1 MPFLS
6 RPPHDAEEAMQWAAI
21 LLPDLALDAVRRSG
35 ADPAAPIALIEGPPQ
50 RRTIHSCTRSA
61 AHAGI
66 RPGQSLAAARALLP
80 VLIAMPDDPKR
91 TEGLRDLLVAWAY
104 GYSSDVAWLGDD
116 ALVLEVGGSL
126 GLFGPWPDFERRLR
140 ADLTQLGVTHR
151 IALAPLPRAACVFAG
166 CRDGFGASSDVA
178 MRQALRR
185 VPLSLARLLDVSL
198 LASMGL
204 RTVGEVLDLPRAG
217 LARRCSEVF
226 VEALDRILGNI
237 PDPLPRYR
245 PPDRFEARIEF
256 DAELR
261 SMEGLQF
268 PLKRLICDLCLF
280 LCARDGGVEDIEI
293 GFEHDE
299 RAPTAITLRSP
310 APERDAAQWFS
321 MVRLR
326 LERLQ
331 LPAPVSG
338 VRLLADSL
346 PPFVPVARNLFDVAS
361 TAALTWPQLVARLEA
376 RLGDGAVRTFYPA
389 ADHRPEAAYTTDASA
404 SARIITGPR
413 PVWLLSKPIPL
424 RDRAPR
430 IVAGPERIE
439 SGWWDGREASR
450 DYYVLETSV
459 GQRAWAFRPAGAQD
473 GPWLLHGWFA

>member
-1 MPFLS
+1 
-6 RPPHDAEEAMQWAAI
+6 MQWAAI

-35 ADPAAPIALIEGPPQ
+35 ADPDSPIALIDGPPQ
-50 RRTIHSCTRSA
+50 RRIVQSCSLRA
-61 AHAGI
+61 REAGVHAG
-66 RPGQSLAAARALLP
+66 QALAAARALLP
-80 VLIAMPDDPKR
+80 NLIALPDDPRR
-91 TEGLRDLLVAWAY
+91 TEGLRDLIVAWAY
-104 GYSSDVAWLGDD
+104 GYSGDVAWLGDD

-126 GLFGPWPDFERRLR
+126 GLFGPWTDFERRLR
-140 ADLTQLGVTHR
+140 RDLVALGVTHR

-166 CRDGFGASSDVA
+166 CRDGFGVTSDAA

-185 VPLSLARLLDVSL
+185 VPLSLARLPDVSL

-204 RTVGEVLDLPRAG
+204 RTLGEVLDLPRAG
-217 LARRCSEVF
+217 LARRCGENF
-226 VEALDRILGNI
+226 VQGLDRLIGSL

-245 PPDRFEARIEF
+245 PPDRFEAKIEF

-268 PLKRLICDLCLF
+268 PLKRLIGDLCLF
-280 LCARDGGVEDIEI
+280 LAARDGGVDTIEI

-299 RAPTAITLRSP
+299 RAPTSITMRSP
-310 APERDAAQWFS
+310 APERDAAQWLNL
-321 MVRLR
+321 VRLR

-331 LPAPVSG
+331 LPAPVCG
-338 VRLLADSL
+338 VQLVANEL
-346 PPFVPVARNLFDVAS
+346 PPFVPIARNLFDVAA

-389 ADHRPEAAYTTDASA
+389 ADHRPEAAFTTDAPA
-404 SARIITGPR
+404 SGRIFTGPR
-413 PVWLLSKPIPL
+413 PVWLLPKPIPL

-439 SGWWDGREASR
+439 SGWWDGRQASR

-459 GQRAWAFRPAGAQD
+459 GQKAWAFRPAGAID

>member
-1 MPFLS
+1 
-6 RPPHDAEEAMQWAAI
+6 MQWAAI

-35 ADPAAPIALIEGPPQ
+35 ADPDSPIALIDGPPQ
-50 RRTIHSCTRSA
+50 RRIVKSRSLRA
-61 AHAGI
+61 REAGVHAG
-66 RPGQSLAAARALLP
+66 QALAAARALLP
-80 VLIAMPDDPKR
+80 NLIALPDDPRR
-91 TEGLRDLLVAWAY
+91 TEGLRDLIVAWAY
-104 GYSSDVAWLGDD
+104 GYSGDVAWLGDD

-126 GLFGPWPDFERRLR
+126 GLFGPWTDFERRLR
-140 ADLTQLGVTHR
+140 RGLVALGVTHH

-166 CRDGFGASSDVA
+166 CRDGFGVCADTA

-185 VPLSLARLLDVSL
+185 VPLSLARLPDVSL

-204 RTVGEVLDLPRAG
+204 RTLGEVLDLPRAG
-217 LARRCSEVF
+217 LARRCGEAF
-226 VEALDRILGNI
+226 VEALDRLIGSI

-245 PPDRFEARIEF
+245 PPDRFEAKIEF

-268 PLKRLICDLCLF
+268 PLKRLIGDLCLF
-280 LCARDGGVEDIEI
+280 LAARDDGVDTIDI

-299 RAPTAITLRSP
+299 RAPTLITLRSP
-310 APERDAAQWFS
+310 APERDAAQWFNL
-321 MVRLR
+321 VRLR

-331 LPAPVSG
+331 LPAPVCG
-338 VRLLADSL
+338 VRLVANEL
-346 PPFVPVARNLFDVAS
+346 PPFVPIARNLFDSAS

-389 ADHRPEAAYTTDASA
+389 ADHRPEAAFTTDASA
-404 SARIITGPR
+404 SARIVTGPR
-413 PVWLLSKPIPL
+413 PVWLLPKPIPL
-424 RDRAPR
+424 HDRAPK
-430 IVAGPERIE
+430 IVCGPERIE
-439 SGWWDGREASR
+439 SGWWDGRQACR

-459 GQRAWAFRPAGAQD
+459 GQRAWAFRPAGAID

>member
-1 MPFLS
+1 
-6 RPPHDAEEAMQWAAI
+6 MQWAAI
-21 LLPDLALDAVRRSG
+21 LLPDLVLDAVRRSG
-35 ADPAAPIALIEGPPQ
+35 ADPDSPIALIDGPPQ
-50 RRTIHSCTRSA
+50 RRIVQSCSPRA
-61 AHAGI
+61 REAGVHAG
-66 RPGQSLAAARALLP
+66 QALAAARALLP
-80 VLIAMPDDPKR
+80 NLIALPDDPRR
-91 TEGLRDLLVAWAY
+91 TMSLRDLLVAWAY
-104 GYSSDVAWLGDD
+104 GYSGDVAWLGDN

-126 GLFGPWPDFERRLR
+126 GLFGPWTDFERRLR
-140 ADLTQLGVTHR
+140 RDLVALGVTHR

-166 CRDGFGASSDVA
+166 CRDGFGVCADMA

-185 VPLSLARLLDVSL
+185 VPLSLARLPDVSL

-204 RTVGEVLDLPRAG
+204 RTLGEVLDLPRAG
-217 LARRCSEVF
+217 LARRCGEAF
-226 VEALDRILGNI
+226 VEVLDCLIGSI

-245 PPDRFEARIEF
+245 PPDRFEAKIEF

-268 PLKRLICDLCLF
+268 PLKRLIGDLCLF
-280 LCARDGGVEDIEI
+280 LAARDGGVDTIEI

-299 RAPTAITLRSP
+299 RAPTSITLRSP
-310 APERDAAQWFS
+310 APERDAAQWFNL
-321 MVRLR
+321 VRLR

-331 LPAPVSG
+331 LPAPVCG
-338 VRLLADSL
+338 VQLVAKEL
-346 PPFVPVARNLFDVAS
+346 PPFVPIARNLFDSAS

-389 ADHRPEAAYTTDASA
+389 ADHRPEAALTTDASA
-404 SARIITGPR
+404 SGRIVTGPR
-413 PVWLLSKPIPL
+413 PVWLLPKPIPL

-450 DYYVLETSV
+450 DYYVIETSV
-459 GQRAWAFRPAGAQD
+459 GQTAWAFRPAGAVD
-473 GPWLLHGWFA
+473 GPWL